1 MMIKTAAVP
10 KRERWID
17 PEVVLVAVGCLVLV
31 GVGGALNSSFLTPHY
46 LLQQLQVGAF
56 YGIIATGA
64 MFVILLGHIDLSV
77 PWTVTGT
84 AILMTT
90 MAGHPNPLVSA
101 IAIPTALLAGAV
113 VGTVNGVGVA
123 VFRIPSMV
131 WTLAMNS
138 ILLGL
143 SVFLT
148 SGHKPKGHCPQI
160 LITLAHG
167 RILGIPCAILA
178 WAAVGLAA
186 AFVLRRTIYGKYLY
200 ALGNSEKAVYLS
212 GVRSRLIITLT
223 FTFAGVMTTL
233 GGLLLAGYANQAYQG
248 MGDALT
254 MPILASVVIGG
265 TSILGGRGTYIGTV
279 LGVVFITL
287 LSSILSV
294 MQMPD
299 AVRQI
304 IFGAMIIVILLFH
317 RFGGK
322 HA

>member
-1 MMIKTAAVP
+1 MAESVATRRK
-10 KRERWID
+10 ERRVE
-17 PEVVLVAVGCLVLV
+17 PEVLLVAIGCLVLI
-31 GVGGALNSSFLTPHY
+31 GVGGGINPSFFSLDY
-46 LLQQLQVGAF
+46 LLIQLQVGAF

-64 MFVILLGHIDLSV
+64 MLVILLGHIDLSV

-84 AILMTT
+84 AILATT
-90 MAGHPNPLVSA
+90 LAGHSNAA
-101 IAIPTALLAGAV
+101 IALAAIPLALLAGAAI
-113 VGTVNGVGVA
+113 GTVNGIGVA
-123 VFRIPSMV
+123 FFRIPSMV

-148 SGHKPKGHCPQI
+148 SGHKPKGVCPQI

-167 RILGIPCAILA
+167 RTLGVPNALLT
-178 WAAVGLAA
+178 WAAVGVVATLLLKKTV
-186 AFVLRRTIYGKYLY
+186 FGKYLY

-212 GVRSRLIITLT
+212 GVRTRLIITLT
-223 FTFAGVMTTL
+223 FTAAGVLTTM

-279 LGVVFITL
+279 LGVIFITL

-299 AVRQI
+299 AIRQI
-304 IFGAMIIVILLFH
+304 IFGAMIIIILLFH
-317 RFGGK
+317 RFTGK
-322 HA
+322 GK

>member
-1 MMIKTAAVP
+1 MTEFIARMK
-10 KRERWID
+10 KERRIE
-17 PEVVLVAVGCLVLV
+17 PEVVLVAIGCVLLVV
-31 GVGGALNSSFLTPHY
+31 VGGGINRSFLTPSY
-46 LLQQLQVGAF
+46 LLQQLQVGTF

-90 MAGHPNPLVSA
+90 MAGHSDPVISA
-101 IAIPTALLAGAV
+101 LAMPTALLAGAV
-113 VGTVNGVGVA
+113 IGTLNGIGVA
-123 VFRIPSMV
+123 IFRIPSMV

-160 LITLAHG
+160 LITIAHG
-167 RILGIPCAILA
+167 KTLGIPNAILA
-178 WAAVGLAA
+178 WVVVGCTA
-186 AFVLRRTIYGKYLY
+186 AFMLRRTIFGKYLY

-212 GVRSRLIITLT
+212 GVRSRLVVTLT
-223 FTFAGVMTTL
+223 FTAAGVLTAM
-233 GGLLLAGYANQAYQG
+233 GGMLLAGYANQAYQG

-254 MPILASVVIGG
+254 MPILAAVVIGG
-265 TSILGGRGTYIGTV
+265 TSILGGRGTYLGTV

-304 IFGAMIIVILLFH
+304 IFGAMIILILLFH
-317 RFGGK
+317 RFRS
-322 HA
+322 